1 MNYRK
6 VGIIGCGFVGSSIA
20 FSLMQSKL
28 YSEMVLIDVNNAKAE
43 GEAMDIS
50 DGLPYAAPMNIYAGN
65 YEDLA
70 DASLVV
76 ITAGVNQKPGET
88 RLQLIEKNKSILAS
102 IITEI
107 KKTTFDGILLIVSNP
122 VDVLTYEAIKLSG
135 YSENKVIGSGT
146 VLDTARLKDEISR
159 HLQVDPQNVH
169 TMIIGEHGDSEV
181 PAWSITNI
189 SGVPINDFCEL
200 RGFYNHE
207 EGMKKLY
214 ENVRDSAYKIIERKG
229 ATYYGIAMAVTRIA
243 KCIVRD
249 EHSVLPV
256 STALHGQY
264 GIDDVSLSIPSI
276 LGKDGVEKVLEIK
289 LNEVEL
295 NSLRN
300 SANELKKVREGIS

>member
-107 KKTTFDGILLIVSNP
+107 KKTSFDGILLIVSNP

-300 SANELKKVREGIS
+300 SANELKKVRDRF

>member
-256 STALHGQY
+256 STVLHGQY

-300 SANELKKVREGIS
+300 SANELKKVREGIK